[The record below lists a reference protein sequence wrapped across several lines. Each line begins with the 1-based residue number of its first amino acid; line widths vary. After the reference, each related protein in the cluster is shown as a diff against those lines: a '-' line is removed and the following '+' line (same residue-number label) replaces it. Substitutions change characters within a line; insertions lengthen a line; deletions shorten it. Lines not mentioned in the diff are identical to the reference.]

1 MRREPPHRKMLT
13 RLSILSKR
21 WDVTDC
27 VLHPYFICAVSQRR
41 RERWL
46 SCSSSSS
53 KRAAQPES
61 MRRGFTSSN
70 LSAGDATPPNW
81 FVFSFSIFFIFFFF
95 LLILWAVAFSR
106 ARSTTNPLIPSTSSP
121 PARSEWLAETAS
133 VVVPLP
139 KREAETAAAGGVGRT
154 TRSGG
159 VRHAPHFI
167 FLAVPIPSL
176 SADPQHIYICR
187 IPKKASCGCG

>member
-46 SCSSSSS
+46 SRSSSLS

-81 FVFSFSIFFIFFFF
+81 
-95 LLILWAVAFSR
+95 
-106 ARSTTNPLIPSTSSP
+106 ARSTTDPLIPSTSSP
-121 PARSEWLAETAS
+121 PARSEWLAEMAS

-159 VRHAPHFI
+159 VR
-167 FLAVPIPSL
+167 
-176 SADPQHIYICR
+176 
-187 IPKKASCGCG
+187 IPKQASCGCG